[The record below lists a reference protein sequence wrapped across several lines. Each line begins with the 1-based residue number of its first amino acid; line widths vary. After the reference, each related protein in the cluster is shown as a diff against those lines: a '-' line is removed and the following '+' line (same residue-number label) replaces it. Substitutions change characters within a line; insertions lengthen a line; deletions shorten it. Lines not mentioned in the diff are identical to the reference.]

1 MRKKVYIT
9 GRTRFNVE
17 YFKLMYSHYILFVLL
32 MMFAVSSTNA
42 QDVTVATHW
51 NEEVLE
57 GIRNDFARPTV
68 HARNLFH
75 SSIIMYDAWAAY
87 DNTSSETYLLG
98 KTLYD
103 YSCEFD
109 EASFSIP
116 ETPEEIKLAQE
127 TAMSYAV
134 FRFMQYRYGNS
145 PQADATMSNIN
156 ARMIDMELD
165 PLFASTDY
173 INDGPAALGNY
184 LAEQIIAYGL
194 QDGSNEID
202 DYASLCY
209 ESINPNILPE
219 EPGTNGILDPN
230 SWQAVE
236 LSFAI
241 DQSGELLTETPPFLG
256 PEWGNVDGFAIRDS
270 NLTSLERDGC
280 LYHTYHNP
288 GPPVYLDTTVAL
300 NFEDSDYK
308 WGFGMVI
315 NWSKHLNPYDGV
327 MWDISP
333 ASLKYDG
340 TIPEVYEYPE
350 FYDWENGGL
359 VSWHN
364 DDGTFGGNG
373 HSVNPFTGE
382 AYEPNIVPRGDYG
395 RVIAEFWADG
405 PDSETPPGHWFTLL
419 NEFILIGNAGENRWR
434 GQGPVIEDLEFCVKS
449 YLALGGAMHDCAISA
464 WSNKGY
470 YDYIRPVSAIRYM
483 AEKGQCTDPTLPYY
497 NPAGLPLIEGLIE
510 IVDDDSPLAFF
521 GGVDQVGKVCVNTW
535 KGPDYIE
542 IPMIDEAGVDWILGD
557 RWWPYQRP
565 SFVTPPFAAYF
576 SGHSTFSR
584 AAAELFELLT
594 GSEYWPGGLAE
605 WQAPFNEFLV
615 FEDGPSVDV
624 TLQWATFMDASN
636 ESALSRIW
644 GGIHPPVDDAPGRK
658 VGKEVGKHAFHFA
671 ETIVFPDWAMEFGG
685 DGFLPSGECLGDFN
699 NDSFVGTD
707 DFLLFL
713 SAFGSSWTGPFD
725 LDDNEEIGVS
735 DLLQML
741 MLFGTDCN

>member
-1 MRKKVYIT
+1 MRKKVYINQ
-9 GRTRFNVE
+9 RVSFNAK
-17 YFKLMYSHYILFVLL
+17 YFKLMYSHHILSVLIMIL
-32 MMFAVSSTNA
+32 AVSSTNA

-68 HARNLFH
+68 HARNLLH

-87 DNTSSETYLLG
+87 DNTSSETYFLG

-109 EASFSIP
+109 EAGFSIP
-116 ETPEEIKLAQE
+116 QTAEEIKLAQE

-134 FRFMQYRYGNS
+134 YRFMQYRYGNS

-219 EPGTNGILDPN
+219 VPGTNGILDPN

-300 NFEDSDYK
+300 NFEESDYK

-315 NWSKHLNPYDGV
+315 NWSKHLNPYDSV

-434 GQGPVIEDLEFCVKS
+434 GQGPVIDDLEFCVKS

-497 NPAGLPLIEGLIE
+497 HPAGLPLIEGLIE

-542 IPMIDEAGVDWILGD
+542 IPMIDEAGVDWILAD

-713 SAFGSSWTGPFD
+713 SAFGSSWTGPYD
-725 LDDNEEIGVS
+725 IDDNEEVGVS

-741 MLFGTDCN
+741 MLFGTECN

>member
-1 MRKKVYIT
+1 MRKKVYTI
-9 GRTRFNVE
+9 RRARFNAA
-17 YFKLMYSHYILFVLL
+17 YFKSMFSHQILFVLII
-32 MMFAVSSTNA
+32 MFAVSSTNA

-68 HARNLFH
+68 HARNLLH

-87 DNTSSETYLLG
+87 DNTTSETYLLG
-98 KTLYD
+98 KTLYN

-109 EASFSIP
+109 EANFSVP
-116 ETPEEIKLAQE
+116 ETSEEIKLAQE

-134 FRFMQYRYGNS
+134 YRFMQHRYGNS

-209 ESINPNILPE
+209 ESLNPNILPE
-219 EPGTNGILDPN
+219 IPGTNGILDPN

-270 NLTSLERDGC
+270 NLTSLERNGC

-308 WGFGMVI
+308 WGFGMVL

-373 HSVNPFTGE
+373 HAVNPFTGE

-405 PDSETPPGHWFTLL
+405 PDSETPPGHWYTLL

-434 GQGPVIEDLEFCVKS
+434 GQGPVIDDLEFCVKS

-483 AEKGQCTDPTLPYY
+483 AEKGQCTDPSLPYY
-497 NPAGLPLIEGLIE
+497 HPAGLPLIEGLIE

-557 RWWPYQRP
+557 QWWPYQRP

-615 FEDGPSVDV
+615 FEDGPSVDI

-658 VGKEVGKHAFHFA
+658 VGKEIGKHAFHFA

-699 NDSFVGTD
+699 NDSFIGTN

-713 SAFGSSWTGPFD
+713 SAFGSSWAGPYD
-725 LDDNEEIGVS
+725 IDNNEEVGVG

-741 MLFGTDCN
+741 MLFGTDCD

>member
-1 MRKKVYIT
+1 MKNSYI
-9 GRTRFNVE
+9 F
-17 YFKLMYSHYILFVLL
+17 FLL
-32 MMFAVSSTNA
+32 SIFLVVSSVTA
-42 QDVTVATHW
+42 QNTTVATHW

-87 DNTSSETYLLG
+87 DNTLSENYFLG
-98 KTLYD
+98 KTLHGYT
-103 YSCEFD
+103 CEFD
-109 EASFSIP
+109 ESALSIP
-116 ETPEEIKLAQE
+116 ESEAERKLAQE

-134 FRFMQYRYGNS
+134 YRLMNHRYGNS
-145 PQADATMSNIN
+145 PQADATMSNIR
-156 ARMIDMELD
+156 ARMQEMELD
-165 PLFASTDY
+165 TAVVSTDY

-184 LAEQIIAYGL
+184 LGEQIIAYGM
-194 QDGSNEID
+194 QDGANEIN
-202 DYASLCY
+202 DYASDCY
-209 ESINPNILPE
+209 VSEIPNILPE
-219 EPGTNGILDPN
+219 EPGTNGLLDPN
-230 SWQAVE
+230 SWQAIE

-256 PEWGNVDGFAIRDS
+256 PEWGNVDGFALRDS
-270 NLTSLERDGC
+270 NKTALERDGC
-280 LYHTYHNP
+280 IYNTYHNQ
-288 GPPVYLDTTVAL
+288 GPPVYLDTTVASG
-300 NFEDSDYK
+300 FSESDYK
-308 WGFGMVI
+308 WGFGMVV
-315 NWSKHLNPYDGV
+315 NWSQHLDPYDGV

-340 TIPEVYEYPE
+340 SIPEINEYQE
-350 FYDWENGGL
+350 FYDWEKGGL
-359 VSWHN
+359 VAWHN
-364 DDGTFGGNG
+364 EDGTFGGNG
-373 HSVNPFTGE
+373 HQINPFTGE

-395 RVIAEFWADG
+395 RVVAEFWADG

-419 NEFILIGNAGENRWR
+419 NEFILIGNSGNNRWR
-434 GQGPVIEDLEFCVKS
+434 GQGPVIDDLEFSVKS

-483 AEKGQCTDPTLPYY
+483 AEKGQSTDPGLPNYH
-497 NPAGLPLIEGLIE
+497 PAGLPLTENLVDL
-510 IVDDDSPLAFF
+510 VDDDSPLAMF
-521 GGVDQVGKVCVNTW
+521 GGEDQVGKVSIKAW

-542 IPMIDEAGVDWILGD
+542 IPMIDEAGVDWILAD

-565 SFVTPPFAAYF
+565 SFVTPPFAGYF

-584 AAAELFELLT
+584 AAAELLELLT

-605 WQAPFNEFLV
+605 WPAPMNEFLV
-615 FEDGPSVDV
+615 FEDGPSQ
-624 TLQWATFMDASN
+624 TFNLQWATYMDASN

-658 VGKEVGKHAFHFA
+658 VGEVVGVHAFNYA

-685 DGFLPSGECLGDFN
+685 DGFLPSGACAGDF
-699 NDSFVGTD
+699 DGDEHVGSA

-713 SAFGSSWTGPFD
+713 SAYGLGWTGPYD
-725 LDDNEEIGVS
+725 LNENAEIGAS
-735 DLLQML
+735 DLLIML
-741 MLFGTDCN
+741 TVYGDDCD